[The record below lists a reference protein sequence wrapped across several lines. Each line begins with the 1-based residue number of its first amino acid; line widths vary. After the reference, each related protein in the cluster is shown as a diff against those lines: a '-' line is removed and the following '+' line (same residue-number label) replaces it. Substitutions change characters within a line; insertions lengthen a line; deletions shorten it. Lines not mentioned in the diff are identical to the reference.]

1 MIAGVLLAAGA
12 GTRFGGRKLLHPL
25 PTGTPVG
32 VAALRNLRSAVP
44 RVVTVVRPGD
54 DELRLLLAGE
64 GAPIVECAEAE
75 RGMGHS
81 LAAGVAAELDADG
94 WVIALGDMP
103 HVRPD
108 TIRAVVEALEQGAPL
123 VVPVFAGQ
131 RGHPVGFG
139 RGFRDDLLRLTG
151 DAGARVVLMS
161 HASAVHQL
169 EVDDPGVVQD
179 MDTPTDAARLAGA

>member
-1 MIAGVLLAAGA
+1 MGVLICRKNTDRLGLIPGPCKIQGPLVLAAI
-12 GTRFGGRKLLHPL
+12 L
-25 PTGTPVG
+25 V
-32 VAALRNLRSAVP
+32 VAALIFINAVY
-44 RVVTVVRPGD
+44 V
-54 DELRLLLAGE
+54 A
-64 GAPIVECAEAE
+64 AEF
-75 RGMGHS
+75 
-81 LAAGVAAELDADG
+81 AAVAAELDADG

-139 RGFRDDLLRLTG
+139 RGFRDELVRLTG

-179 MDTPTDAARLAGA
+179 MDTPADAARLVTDD